1 MVNNNYN
8 EKKVIW
14 NRRKE
19 KENIKRKIDI
29 MKNEFSVV
37 VRSDGSY
44 RKKIC

>member
-29 MKNEFSVV
+29 MKNEFSVA
-37 VRSDGSY
+37 VRSDGSH